1 MTMKISAIL
10 FLSLLSRANAV
21 GLSSLR
27 GETTEGQTPLD
38 QLACTFK
45 GGSSQDTC
53 DATNSEDGSTCVWCS
68 ITTYGVC
75 VSEAIAAQM
84 KQSIPGIDCD
94 DNGGSDDD
102 DTNADDDKPVPP
114 PTPDSDDDVAPNDDS
129 VPDDY
134 WRCIEKYSTADTCLA
149 AKCSWCDNKGGY
161 GICMDEETA
170 KNADGSDWYSCTM
183 PSSSGVDSDSSTV
196 EDPSDPTCLAA
207 TIGGDESSCKAAMDV
222 DGNPC
227 DWCSFQGY
235 DFCLN
240 DDQAQISEQYGASC
254 GDRANEEP
262 SAAKDLV
269 NDLSDPSDPT
279 CLAATI
285 GGDESSCKSTS
296 DVEGNSCDWCSF
308 QGYDFCLNGDQSQI
322 AEQYGASCGDGAN
335 EEPKAAKDLV
345 DDLSDPSDPTCIAA
359 TIGGDESSCKAT
371 ADAEGNSCDWCS
383 FQGYDFCLNGDQ
395 AQIVEQYG
403 ASCGD
408 RDDASEV
415 EINNVSDP
423 SDPTCAAAT
432 IGGDESSCKATMD
445 AEGQPCDWCSFQG
458 YDFCLNTDQAQ
469 AVEQYG
475 ASCNEKYA
483 VEYAND
489 ELSDPS
495 DPSCVAATIGG
506 DESSCKATMDADGKP
521 CDWCTF
527 QGVEACMN
535 VDQAQIVEQYGASCG
550 DRDSKANS
558 ISTSTA

>member
-21 GLSSLR
+21 GLNSLR
-27 GETTEGQTPLD
+27 GETAEGQTRLD

-102 DTNADDDKPVPP
+102 DTTADDDKPNPP

-134 WRCIEKYSTADTCLA
+134 WRCIEKYSTSDTCIA

-170 KNADGSDWYSCTM
+170 NNADNSDWYSCTM
-183 PSSSGVDSDSSTV
+183 PSSSGVDSDSSAV

-207 TIGGDESSCKAAMDV
+207 TIGGDESSCKA
-222 DGNPC
+222 
-227 DWCSFQGY
+227 
-235 DFCLN
+235 
-240 DDQAQISEQYGASC
+240 
-254 GDRANEEP
+254 
-262 SAAKDLV
+262 
-269 NDLSDPSDPT
+269 
-279 CLAATI
+279 
-285 GGDESSCKSTS
+285 TS

-308 QGYDFCLNGDQSQI
+308 QGYDFCLNGDQAQI
-322 AEQYGASCGDGAN
+322 SEQYGASCGDRAK
-335 EEPKAAKDLV
+335 EEPKAVKDLV
-345 DDLSDPSDPTCIAA
+345 NDLSDPSDPTCIAA

-415 EINNVSDP
+415 EIKNVSDP

-445 AEGQPCDWCSFQG
+445 AEGQPCNWCSFQG

-475 ASCNEKYA
+475 ASCNEKHA

-489 ELSDPS
+489 ELSDLS

-535 VDQAQIVEQYGASCG
+535 VDQAQMVEQYGASCG

-558 ISTSTA
+558 ISTSIA